1 MKTSTI
7 KTSRWVLRGSLAALA
22 LALLLV
28 NPAFGQYTV
37 SITPTFTTTPLTQF
51 AIPLPIGTV
60 GTTFTAYSSGGGVE
74 YVTGTFS
81 VATSGVY
88 SATLTPTSSMAN
100 GVEILTGVFSP
111 SVTPPPTT
119 PLSNFFAGIQ
129 TGSTTTI
136 PSLTLTGGTQYSYL
150 LLFNPGYTG
159 TPTFTVSG
167 PGCISLG
174 GNSSCAAVPTLTPFA
189 IAALS
194 ILIMGLAAFML
205 VKRSPTH

>member
-1 MKTSTI
+1 MKTSTLEA
-7 KTSRWVLRGSLAALA
+7 SHWVLRGSLGALA

-37 SITPTFTTTPLTQF
+37 SITPTITGTPLTQY
-51 AIPLPIGTV
+51 ATPLPAVTV
-60 GTTFTAYSSGGGVE
+60 GTTFTAYSGVGVE
-74 YVTGTFS
+74 YATGTFS
-81 VATSGVY
+81 VTTSGVY
-88 SATLTPTSSMAN
+88 SATLTPPTSPTGN

-111 SVTPPPTT
+111 SVTPAPTT
-119 PLSNFFAGIQ
+119 PLSNFFAALQSGYA
-129 TGSTTTI
+129 TTI
-136 PSLTLTGGTQYSYL
+136 PSLTLTAGTQYSYL
-150 LLFNPGYTG
+150 LLFNPGFTG

-174 GNSSCAAVPTLTPFA
+174 GSSSCAAVPTLTPFA